1 MNKQLKSIMLIDDS
15 KFDNFFHERIIKKSD
30 CTKQIITYE
39 SATKALEYLKNET
52 IHPDL
57 IFLDINM
64 PNMNGWEFLEA
75 YEKLENVNKAKV
87 IISMLTTSSNPEDKE
102 KAKEFNPPLKEFKT
116 KPLTSEILSKII
128 QEYFENEQA
137 I

>member
-1 MNKQLKSIMLIDDS
+1 MLIDDS

-128 QEYFENEQA
+128 EEYFENEQA

>member
-1 MNKQLKSIMLIDDS
+1 MNRQLNSIMLIDDS
-15 KFDNFFHERIIKKSD
+15 KFDNFFHERIIKKSE
-30 CTKQIITYE
+30 CAKEIITYE

-52 IHPDL
+52 IPPDL

-64 PNMNGWEFLEA
+64 PTMNGWEFLEA
-75 YEKLENVNKAKV
+75 YEKLENEYKTKV
-87 IISMLTTSSNPEDKE
+87 IISMLTTSSNPEDIA

-116 KPLTSEILSKII
+116 KPLTSKILSKII
-128 QEYFENEQA
+128 EDYFENEKA

>member
-128 QEYFENEQA
+128 EEYFENEQA